1 MASPFSKLHM
11 LSDDSGSDLSVSPSS
26 SSTSSIPSPQ
36 SAFVNPM
43 SIPLKSTLSPPSTTS
58 NFSLSPATPIF
69 PICSPSAT
77 CAYPSWPNR
86 DFLSST
92 TPTASP
98 YGSGNG
104 SASSYVSDDDLL
116 DLASLDLYGDSR
128 VPAGMLAGLN
138 QPIAAIS
145 WEATKQPPVRL
156 PSPPL
161 QKVQGKKRRRGSPLK
176 RKRPVTGLSPITEAP
191 E

>member
-1 MASPFSKLHM
+1 M
-11 LSDDSGSDLSVSPSS
+11 SDDSSSDMSVSPL
-26 SSTSSIPSPQ
+26 SSTSSVPSPQ
-36 SAFVNPM
+36 SAFANPM

-58 NFSLSPATPIF
+58 STFSLSPATPIF
-69 PICSPSAT
+69 PVCSPSAT

-92 TPTASP
+92 ASNASP
-98 YGSGNG
+98 YGGGNW

-116 DLASLDLYGDSR
+116 DLAELELYGDSR
-128 VPAGMLAGLN
+128 VPAGMVAGLN
-138 QPIAAIS
+138 QLTAVIS

-161 QKVQGKKRRRGSPLK
+161 QKVQPKRRRRGSPLK
-176 RKRPVTGLSPITEAP
+176 RKRPVAGLSPITEAP